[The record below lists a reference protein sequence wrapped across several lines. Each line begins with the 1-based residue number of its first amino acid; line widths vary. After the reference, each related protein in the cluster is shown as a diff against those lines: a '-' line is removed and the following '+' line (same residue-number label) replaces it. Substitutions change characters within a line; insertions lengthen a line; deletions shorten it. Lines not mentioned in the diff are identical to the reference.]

1 MGNWSARR
9 MNTAAAQSVQHPKR
23 VDLMGFDCAICC
35 NSGRWRETEGVL
47 DPRAQ
52 RGGHQVELGLGRAG
66 DAGEEVVCAFDE
78 KNSARL

>member
-1 MGNWSARR
+1 MV
-9 MNTAAAQSVQHPKR
+9 AQVPR
-23 VDLMGFDCAICC
+23 
-35 NSGRWRETEGVL
+35 SGRRRQAEGVL

-52 RGGHQVELGLGRAG
+52 RGGHQVELGLGRAW